1 PRLRAPPQRRRAGRS
16 SDAQWRVHPREWWV
30 GRRVGLPA
38 VRRHNGTRDH
48 HAAARV
54 PRPPGGV
61 CRQVSGERS
70 ARRERDPRRARRGA
84 RARAVYALGVAHP
97 GVCQTAPARA
107 PYFYEEDDWAD
118 DMELGAVELYAL
130 TREPTYLG
138 AALQDAALEPVSP
151 WMGQDTAR
159 HYQWYPWHN
168 KGHYQI

>member
-84 RARAVYALGVAHP
+84 LGAAAFHERDSAFAQRLGARARAVYALGVAHP
-97 GVCQTAPARA
+97 GVCQTAPARG
-107 PYFYEEDDWAD
+107 PYFYEEADWAD

-151 WMGQDTAR
+151 
-159 HYQWYPWHN
+159 
-168 KGHYQI
+168 